1 MAQIADPKEKTIGKR
16 AMLMARTYF
25 IGLEAVNTKRYL

>member
-16 AMLMARTYF
+16 AMQMARSYF
-25 IGLEAVNTKRYL
+25 VGLQPVTKA